1 MRIGYDK
8 ARELLKEQADK
19 NEKAEAERL
28 AKAGKSETEKVD
40 PEKVVERTVKTSRK
54 VTK

>member
-28 AKAGKSETEKVD
+28 AKAGKAAAEKVD
-40 PEKVVERTVKTSRK
+40 LGKSAEKEAKTSGK